1 MIAIIHNILQAIA
14 LFCLATPDIPT
25 KHILQGGGGS
35 SLQSL
40 QSSSF
45 LYCEV
50 HFSTLYSTICN
61 DNQHSKRKK
70 TCHMIFIC

>member
-25 KHILQGGGGS
+25 KYNLQGGGGS

-40 QSSSF
+40 QYSSF

-61 DNQHSKRKK
+61 QHSKRKK